1 MSTRKSLKPITN
13 LPQDHLSW
21 RVATY
26 LQTNPSEVLTR
37 GDIAAKFGVQASM
50 VDTMMGPAVAAGFV
64 KLDHGTA
71 DGNVWRR
78 PMRMRTAF
86 PMPFTP
92 SLSAAARSVR
102 ATRRA
107 GTRLDL
113 SSIRI
118 EKDVPIPSPL
128 RRTQQWDDLFSKME
142 LGDSFAVP
150 GFAHDALAHAKVE
163 YQRRTPGAK
172 FTLRKIDETETRI
185 WRSA

>member
-1 MSTRKSLKPITN
+1 MAQRKSLKPITN

-26 LQTNPSEVLTR
+26 LQSNPSEVLTR
-37 GDIAAKFGVQASM
+37 GDIAAKFGVQSSM
-50 VDTMMGPAVAAGFV
+50 VDTMMSPAVAAGFV
-64 KLDHGTA
+64 KLDTGTA

-78 PMRMRTAF
+78 PMRMRSTF

-92 SLSAAARSVR
+92 SLSAAARSAR

-107 GTRLDL
+107 GAQLDL
-113 SSIRI
+113 GSIRI
-118 EKDVPIPSPL
+118 EKGVPIPDAV
-128 RRTQQWDDLFSKME
+128 RRGQKWDHLFAQME
-142 LGDSFAVP
+142 IGDSFAVP
-150 GFAHDALAHAKVE
+150 AFAHGALGHAKVE
-163 YQRRTPGAK
+163 YQRRTPGTR